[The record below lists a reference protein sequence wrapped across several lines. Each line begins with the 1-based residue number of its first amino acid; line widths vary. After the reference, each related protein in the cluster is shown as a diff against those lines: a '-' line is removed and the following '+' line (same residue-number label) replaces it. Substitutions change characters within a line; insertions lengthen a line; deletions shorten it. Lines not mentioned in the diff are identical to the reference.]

1 MFGRILPS
9 SVGDPAWQQM
19 LTPLVLLTGGR
30 EPHQFAILAYYT
42 SKTYNAS
49 MFSFIETKLFSRL
62 VGEHLSD
69 DEYVELQKVLITDPE
84 AGALIPGSGGV
95 RKIRW
100 GATGRGKRGGLRIIY
115 YAKTYQGVIW
125 MLTLYPKNVTENI
138 PAHVLKKIKE
148 EIDG

>member
-1 MFGRILPS
+1 
-9 SVGDPAWQQM
+9 
-19 LTPLVLLTGGR
+19 
-30 EPHQFAILAYYT
+30 
-42 SKTYNAS
+42 

-69 DEYVELQKVLITDPE
+69 DEYAELQKVLITDPE
-84 AGALIPGSGGV
+84 VGALISGSGGV
-95 RKIRW
+95 RKMRW

-115 YAKTYQGVIW
+115 YAQTRQGVIW

-138 PAHVLKKIKE
+138 AAHVLKKIKE